1 MSKKNIIFIE
11 GIPDD
16 KKISVTKIQKDGSFD
31 CIKGG
36 SSNLMNFL
44 KTDAFNSIGITFD
57 TAVEQELPQLM
68 IHGVFNE
75 ISDPDSNHITLEK
88 LENLRKSAPANIPF
102 FNLPA
107 DVMKTTRDNIYQLL
121 QGIDKLHVPKTVRIQ
136 PKSPSD
142 IYDAIKKEGLEFPV
156 IFRQAGDHGG
166 KSTIRIDDDGEQF
179 YPFALDGRDYYLT
192 QFVDYVDEKGVYA
205 KYRLT
210 VVNGEVFLRHVI
222 FGKEWMV
229 HARSQLPEKESKI
242 LKGKVAK
249 NFNQKIKPEIAPI
262 ITEIHK
268 RLNMDYFGI
277 DCNIDQNMNILVFE
291 INASMN
297 QQFHSI
303 TKNSVFFKHT
313 EAILNAI
320 IQMISLRID
329 ATS

>member
-192 QFVDYVDEKGVYA
+192 QFVDYKEEGLYK
-205 KYRLT
+205 KYRL
-210 VVNGEVFLRHVI
+210 VVVDGEVFLRHI
-222 FGKEWMV
+222 MFSNSWMV
-229 HARSQLPEKESKI
+229 HNKSQLGKMKERQ
-242 LKGKVAK
+242 KVSGS
-249 NFNQKIKPEIAPI
+249 FNKDIKPFVQPI
-262 ITEIHK
+262 ITQIYN
-268 RLNMDYFGI
+268 RLGLDYFGI

-291 INASMN
+291 INANMN
-297 QQFHSI
+297 VFTTMHD
-303 TKNSVFFKHT
+303 SVFKKHVEKT
-313 EAILNAI
+313 LQAIVN
-320 IQMISLRID
+320 MIEKNIKE
-329 ATS
+329 